1 MNISMRYVKPGQCM
15 GLIEKQC
22 EKLPVFVCLIGI
34 FVSQIIDDEDLAEKY

>member
-1 MNISMRYVKPGQCM
+1 MRYVKRGECL